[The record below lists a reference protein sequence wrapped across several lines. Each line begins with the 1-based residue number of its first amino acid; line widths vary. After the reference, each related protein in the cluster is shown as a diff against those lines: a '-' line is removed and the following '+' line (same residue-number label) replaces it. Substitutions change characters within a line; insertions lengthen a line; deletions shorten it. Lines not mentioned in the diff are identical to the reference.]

1 MQQCRRLTVLVPIPL
16 FMFLLLSTPSDAQQ
30 PTGAISACVGKY
42 TGLTRIV
49 EANEACRPQETRLQ
63 WNVAGPVGPPGPAGA
78 TGPQGIPG
86 PPGSVGMPGP
96 AEVTVN
102 CGTPPTISQVLQE
115 TSGRPLTIT
124 VNGAC
129 TENLLITRD
138 DVTLQGGSGG
148 SITGAAAADTI
159 RIDGA
164 KRVVID
170 TLTITGGATGIR
182 GVHGAAFTV
191 RNATIQ
197 NAVGSGVAAM
207 YSSQATIDGN
217 AIQNNPG
224 NGIAVDYGSS
234 ATITANTIRGNR
246 QDGIGVYNTSMARI
260 GLTETGV
267 AAGNLIDGNGADFY
281 DGIQLAN
288 GSTGYVYGNT
298 IQNNTKGAGIGV
310 YRQCVLR
317 LVGGNIIQNNN
328 TGVYVRSS
336 TLGTSLYFTGGQPDR
351 ISGHP
356 ASGIVAE
363 ENASL
368 DLRNGL
374 TISENGGAGGIFA
387 QHGARIMM
395 RQTYITNN
403 TGNGI
408 VLQWGSTARFYNPSG
423 WPASNLPSNS
433 IMGNSGYGLLCGD
446 GESSRIVLSN
456 SVLWGDN
463 TSGAESPTCT
473 GF

>member
-1 MQQCRRLTVLVPIPL
+1 MQPCRRLIVLVPILL
-16 FMFLLLSTPSDAQQ
+16 FGFLLLPTPSDAQQ
-30 PTGAISACVGKY
+30 PTGVISACVGNY

-49 EANEACRPQETRLQ
+49 GATESCHSWETRLQ
-63 WNVAGPVGPPGPAGA
+63 WNVAGPPGPAGA

-86 PPGSVGMPGP
+86 PPGSVGVPGP

-138 DVTLQGGSGG
+138 DVTLQGGASGG
-148 SITGAAAADTI
+148 TITGAAAADTI

-170 TLTITGGATGIR
+170 TLTVSGGATGIR

-246 QDGIGVYNTSMARI
+246 QDGIVVGNTSAARI

-267 AAGNLIDGNGADFY
+267 AAGNLIEGNGADGY
-281 DGIQLAN
+281 DGIELAN

-298 IQNNTKGAGIGV
+298 IQNNRSSGIGV

-317 LVGGNIIQNNN
+317 LLGGNIIQNNG

-368 DLRNGL
+368 DLRNGV
-374 TISENGGAGGIFA
+374 TITGNGGAGGIFA

-395 RQTYITNN
+395 RQTAITNN

-423 WPASNLPSNS
+423 WPASTPSNA
-433 IMGNSGYGLLCGD
+433 ITGNSGYGLLCSD

-456 SVLWGDN
+456 SVTWDGN
-463 TSGAESPTCT
+463 ASGIESPTCT